1 MDTFDQLLNQGLREA
16 VDKYKSQTPEGLLSD
31 LYIQWLPDEALL
43 KFYDDEENF
52 LAEVT
57 TDNLEEPVEEQ
68 MVGEALD
75 ELLKKESTS
84 ELLDPD
90 FTLRPFSVVLVDED
104 MKNISEHFLLD
115 SDSMVLDRS
124 FMENLDK
131 ELDDFMNKLFDNN
144 I

>member
-1 MDTFDQLLNQGLREA
+1 MNTFDQLLTQGLREA

-31 LYIQWLPDEALL
+31 LYIQWLPEEAML

-52 LAEVT
+52 LTEVS
-57 TDNLEEPVEEQ
+57 TDNLEDPVEEQ
-68 MVGEALD
+68 MLRDALD

-84 ELLDPD
+84 ELLDPA

>member
-1 MDTFDQLLNQGLREA
+1 MDTFDQLLTQGLRDA
-16 VDKYKSQTPEGLLSD
+16 VDKYKLQTPEGLLSD

-43 KFYDDEENF
+43 KFFDDEENF
-52 LAEVT
+52 LTEVT
-57 TDNLEEPVEEQ
+57 TDNQEEPVEEQ
-68 MVGEALD
+68 MLGEALD

-84 ELLDPD
+84 ELFDPA
-90 FTLRPFSVVLVDED
+90 FTLRPFSIMLVDEE